1 LRLGDFEERA
11 MLDLKIIGGV
21 IVDGTG
27 EPRFHGDLGIRDGR
41 IVALGEVSEPAH
53 ETLDATGKIVA
64 PGFIDTH
71 THYDAQVFWDP
82 TLSPSCYHGVTT
94 IFGGFCG
101 FSIAP
106 MTPAAATYIK
116 PMLARVEGMPLATL
130 DAAVPW
136 NSWGSFG
143 DYLALIEGKVGLN
156 VGFFAGHSAIRRIVM
171 GARAVG
177 EKASAEDLATMQ
189 ALLARSLE
197 EGALGFSTTL
207 SPTHNDA
214 AGDPVP
220 SRWAEPSELLGMAE
234 VVKRYPGAGLEL
246 LPDLDF
252 PPGMPELLADF
263 SKAGD
268 RPVNW
273 NVLAVNGR
281 PDAAERAD
289 EMLKVSDVARAR
301 GGEVIALTVPCTPN
315 LFMSFKSGA
324 GFDSNLGIWREVFRL
339 PIEARIAK
347 FKDPAVRRQMAID
360 ADATPAESPLKF
372 LAKIEHYIVV
382 SVTTP
387 EHKKYEG
394 RRIDEIAA
402 TEGREP
408 IDVILD
414 IAVAD
419 DLLATFMPD
428 QGGDDVTAYEIRG
441 RLWKDDR
448 TMVGASDAG
457 AHLDMIDTFAFSTTL
472 IEKGVREF
480 GVISLEEAV
489 HQITGRAAQYMGLV
503 DRGTIAVGKAADLVI
518 FGEATIK
525 RGPTYMRYDVPGNE
539 GRVYADAQGIDHV
552 FVNGVAIIR
561 DGQHTGALPG
571 AVLRSGKD
579 TRTVLP
585 GAMRDARTPVGA

>member
-1 LRLGDFEERA
+1 
-11 MLDLKIIGGV
+11 MLDLKITGGV

-27 EPRFHGDLGIRDGR
+27 ATRFRGDVGVRDGV
-41 IVALGEVSEPAH
+41 IVALGAVDEPAR
-53 ETLDATGKIVA
+53 ETLDATGRIIA

-106 MTPAAATYIK
+106 MTPEAATYIK
-116 PMLARVEGMPLATL
+116 PMLARVEGMPLTTL

-136 NSWGSFG
+136 NTWSSFG
-143 DYLALIEGKVGLN
+143 EYLELIEGKVGLN
-156 VGFFAGHSAIRRIVM
+156 VGFFCGHSALRRIVM
-171 GARAVG
+171 GTRAVG
-177 EKASAEDLATMQ
+177 ETASPEEVAQMQ

-214 AGDPVP
+214 NGDPVP
-220 SRWAEPSELLGMAE
+220 SRWAEPAELLALAE
-234 VVKRYPGAGLEL
+234 VVSRHPGAGLEL

-281 PDAAERAD
+281 PDAAERA
-289 EMLKVSDVARAR
+289 EAMLKVSDVARDR

-315 LFMSFKSGA
+315 LFMSFTSGA
-324 GFDSNLGIWREVFRL
+324 GFDSNLGLWREIFKL
-339 PIEARIAK
+339 PPKARIERL
-347 FKDPAVRRQMAID
+347 KDPETRRQLARD
-360 ADATPAESPLKF
+360 AAAMPAESPLKF
-372 LAKIEHYIVV
+372 LANIDQYIVV
-382 SVTTP
+382 AVTAAQ
-387 EHKKYEG
+387 HKAYEG
-394 RRIDEIAA
+394 RKVGDIAA
-402 TEGREP
+402 AEGREP
-408 IDVILD
+408 IDVMLD
-414 IAVAD
+414 VVVAD
-419 DLLATFMPD
+419 ELLATFMPD
-428 QGGDDVTAYEIRG
+428 QGGDDLKSYEIRA
-441 RLWKDDR
+441 RLWRDDR

-480 GVISLEEAV
+480 GVISLEEAIY
-489 HQITGRAAQYMGLV
+489 QITGRAARYMGLV
-503 DRGTIAVGKAADLVI
+503 DRGTIALGHAADLVI
-518 FGEATIK
+518 FDEAKIR
-525 RGPTYMRYDVPGNE
+525 RGPTYMRFDVPGGE
-539 GRVYADAQGIDHV
+539 GRVYADAEGIEHV
-552 FVNGVAIIR
+552 FVGGTQVIR
-561 DGQHTGALPG
+561 DGEHTGRLPG
-571 AVLRSGKD
+571 AVLRSGRD
-579 TRTVLP
+579 TTTVRP
-585 GAMRDARTPVGA
+585 GAMREPAAAAPGGGR